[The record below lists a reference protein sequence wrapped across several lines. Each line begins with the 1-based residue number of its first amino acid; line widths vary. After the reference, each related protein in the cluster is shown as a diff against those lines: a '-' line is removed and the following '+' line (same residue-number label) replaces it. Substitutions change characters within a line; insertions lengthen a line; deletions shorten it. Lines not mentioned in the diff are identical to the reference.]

1 MYYII
6 LRPGEYALSKYIGE
20 YVIMYPSDGSGGS
33 IFRRSLSDFLVSSSH
48 KYTLQ
53 KVLDWLQEHNY
64 TEIPTFCKTIEEV
77 ITAYPEYSI

>member
-20 YVIMYPSDGSGGS
+20 YVIMYPSDDINNSV
-33 IFRRSLSDFLVSSSH
+33 FRQSLPDFLVSLPC
-48 KYTLQ
+48 KYKLHE
-53 KVLDWLQEHNY
+53 VLDWLQEHNY